1 MTDSPHAPIVGIAAD
16 DVTGATD
23 SVVQFFRSGWASR
36 LLLGELLPGSVE
48 PGSALALT
56 SDARAMDPAGARATT
71 ASAIADLVTA
81 GADHLYLK
89 IDSTMR
95 GSVEAQ
101 VAGAL
106 DAWQERHPGCIAV
119 VCPAYPAMGRT
130 IENGLLRVN
139 GSPIEDT
146 PAGRDP
152 VTPVPTSDFSRLLPG
167 TTTISLSG
175 SPEQDADA
183 LRATASGGVV
193 VVNAASD
200 DDLHTLAAAL
210 VAAGPTAIP
219 AGSAGLAAAMA
230 EAWADAWAG
239 AKAEASADTAARPTA
254 PSPAPTPQGAR
265 IVVVVSSL
273 HDVARTQTAHL
284 LDQLDPTDLRVLQ
297 PDASLL
303 REPDRLAE
311 WTAAEL
317 AHAVPRVVVVLSPE
331 PAVTPAA
338 MTGTEIARSLATVV
352 QQMLARTDVGA
363 LVLVGGDGARAVLDA
378 SGAEALRITG
388 AVQEGIPVGVL
399 EGGTAAGTIVVTKAG
414 GFGPVHALLDT
425 VHHLAPTLTKSLAQP
440 PEASP

>member
-1 MTDSPHAPIVGIAAD
+1 MAPSAPIVGIAAD

-23 SVVQFFRSGWASR
+23 SVVQFFRAGWSSR
-36 LLLGELLPGSVE
+36 LLLGSALPHDVV

-56 SDARAMDPAGARATT
+56 SDARAMEPTGARAAT
-71 ASAIADLVTA
+71 ASAVADLVTA
-81 GADHLYLK
+81 GADQLYLK

-95 GSVEAQ
+95 GSVGAQ
-101 VAGAL
+101 LAGAL
-106 DAWQERHPGCIAV
+106 DAWQEHHPGCFAV

-130 IENGLLRVN
+130 IEDGLLRVH
-139 GSPIEDT
+139 GGPVEDS

-152 VTPVPTSDFSRLLPG
+152 VTPVPTSDFSQLLPG

-183 LRATASGGVV
+183 LSAAASGGVV

-200 DDLHTLAAAL
+200 DDLRTLAAAL

-239 AKAEASADTAARPTA
+239 VKAGVSADATAGVTA
-254 PSPAPTPQGAR
+254 PSPVPGPQGGR

-284 LDQLDPTDLRVLQ
+284 RDQLDSTDLRVLQ

-352 QQMLARTDVGA
+352 RQMLARTDVGA
-363 LVLVGGDGARAVLDA
+363 LVLVGGDGARAVLDSSQA
-378 SGAEALRITG
+378 QALRITG

-425 VHHLAPTLTKSLAQP
+425 VNHLAPTLAHH
-440 PEASP
+440 PEVSP